1 MIVTFLDLKDNSVVP
16 GSKGSTGTTNKNR
29 SPERLLLFLN
39 NKQYLYKNISTHL
52 NLLSIL
58 TVYYIIHQSLL
69 PYAYKYIHHPLK
81 KSTHMLH
88 TRTLRS
94 LLTVLS
100 VIFFTSLSQQA
111 AAQAGAV
118 FTVAGGGTSTA
129 DGVPATSAY
138 VANSTG
144 IGMDAAGNFYYA
156 DRYSY
161 VIRKVDGSTGLVYT
175 VAGISGSS
183 GHSGDGGPATA
194 ARLSTNIRSIHVTTI
209 GDIYISDNNYI
220 RKVQA
225 STGIITTVAG
235 GGTSYADGI
244 PATSA
249 SINVNCVYVD
259 NAGNVYF
266 GTGNFI
272 KKVEAATGYIY
283 TIAGNG
289 SSGDGG
295 DGGPATN
302 ATVSGSAKSIAMD
315 NAGNLYIISFSG
327 NKIRKINNAGIITT
341 VAGGGTSMAEG
352 IPATNAQFS
361 DFHNCAVDGAGNIF
375 IADWSRSLVKRVDA
389 TTGIINTIAGVGSGG
404 SLAEGSP
411 ALSAS
416 ISPYMILVNP
426 TTNNIYYSDF
436 YSKVK
441 KFSYIPLVPFTGGG
455 SGPST
460 YSSDSFS
467 VNIYKQCTGP
477 QLTVRTNSFTYG
489 NTVTTY
495 FGDGTSHTDS
505 IKCSW
510 SGLGGYALFN
520 HAYPTTDTYTVKHI
534 LFNSGVAVD
543 SFSYNYDHV
552 FCSDIAVRYYNDAD
566 LNCIKSSTEPL
577 LIKPTTA
584 RIDSNGVPV
593 DTITATSGFNYIAYG
608 TPGDVY
614 SFTILSTPALLYT
627 YCPASGIIHDTLVAG
642 ITSGSTHFFALSCTG
657 SSYIDLE
664 AKAYV
669 PVTGPNDQWGHL
681 YISNNSC
688 LHANASVTLNFSPK
702 YRYTGGANPTPVSS
716 TATSITWDL
725 LGLSSINATPF
736 DIYYV
741 VWHNPAVPYPVD
753 GDTVNEQVLV
763 TPTTLPAD
771 INMSNNIVIRVDT
784 VRTSCDPNAIEVS
797 PVCFDNDTTLHFT
810 VHFENIGSA
819 PAINIYVM
827 DTLST
832 LLDPSTFK
840 VEMSTHPMFITK
852 HVVNNKTIIK
862 FDFPNINLADSSDH
876 LNRDGMFMYT
886 IKNKTSM
893 ATGNVALNRVG
904 IYFDYNDVL
913 MTNTATATK
922 GCPEAPNSVTTAT
935 ATSFSLYPNPA
946 QQQLTI
952 QSPADSYSQL
962 TITSIVGQ
970 QLLQQPVTQPQFTI
984 NISTLPPGIYYATM
998 QGTAGNAVKK
1008 FVKY

>member
-1 MIVTFLDLKDNSVVP
+1 MS
-16 GSKGSTGTTNKNR
+16 
-29 SPERLLLFLN
+29 
-39 NKQYLYKNISTHL
+39 
-52 NLLSIL
+52 
-58 TVYYIIHQSLL
+58 
-69 PYAYKYIHHPLK
+69 
-81 KSTHMLH
+81 H
-88 TRTLRS
+88 TITLRS
-94 LLTVLS
+94 FFFILS
-100 VIFFTSLSQQA
+100 IIFITSISQQA

-138 VANSTG
+138 ISCSSG
-144 IGMDAAGNFYYA
+144 LGMDAAGNFYYA
-156 DRYSY
+156 DLNRS
-161 VIRKVDGSTGLVYT
+161 VVRRVDGGSGLVYT
-175 VAGISGSS
+175 VAGISGLS

-194 ARLSTNIRSIHVTTI
+194 ARLSTNIRSIHVTTS

-235 GGTSYADGI
+235 GGTSDADGI
-244 PATSA
+244 PAISA
-249 SINVNCVYVD
+249 YISVNCVYVD
-259 NAGNVYF
+259 NAGNIYF
-266 GTGNFI
+266 GTGNKI
-272 KKVEAATGYIY
+272 KKVDAATGYIY

-302 ATVSGSAKSIAMD
+302 ATFSGSAKSIAMD
-315 NAGNLYIISFSG
+315 NAGNLYVISFTG
-327 NKIRKINNAGIITT
+327 DRIRKINNAGIIST
-341 VAGGGTSMAEG
+341 VAGGGTYISEG
-352 IPATNAQFS
+352 IPATNTQFV

-375 IADWSRSLVKRVDA
+375 IADWNRDLIRRVDG
-389 TTGIINTIAGVGSGG
+389 TTGIINTIAGIAGGG
-404 SLAEGSP
+404 STADGTP
-411 ALSAS
+411 ALSANVT
-416 ISPYMILVNP
+416 PYMILVNP
-426 TTNNIYYSDF
+426 ATSNIYYSD
-436 YSKVK
+436 YSSKLK
-441 KFSYIPLVPFTGGG
+441 KFSFAPLVPFTGGSSIPG
-455 SGPST
+455 T

-467 VNIYKQCTGP
+467 VNIHKQCTGP
-477 QLTVRTNSFTYG
+477 QFTVRTNAFTFG
-489 NTVTTY
+489 NTVTTH
-495 FGDGTSHTDS
+495 FGDGTSHSDS
-505 IKCSW
+505 VRSSW
-510 SGLGGYALFN
+510 SGIGGYALFN
-520 HAYPTTDTYTVKHI
+520 HIYPTTGTYTIKHI
-534 LFNSGVAVD
+534 LFNSGIAVD
-543 SFSYNYDHV
+543 SFSYSYDHV
-552 FCSDIAVRYYNDAD
+552 YCAEISVRYYNDVD
-566 LNCIKSSTEPL
+566 LNCTKSSTEPL

-593 DTITATSGFNYIAYG
+593 DTITTTSGFNYIAYG

-614 SFTILSTPALLYT
+614 SFTILSTPALLIPS
-627 YCPASGIIHDTLVAG
+627 CPATGVIHDTLAVA
-642 ITSGSTHFFALSCTG
+642 ITTVATHYMALSCTG
-657 SSYIDLE
+657 SSFIDLE

-669 PVTGPNDQWGHL
+669 PVTGPNDQWGRL
-681 YISNNSC
+681 YISNNAC
-688 LHANASVTLNFSPK
+688 VPANASVTLNFSPK
-702 YRYTGGANPTPVSS
+702 YRYIGGARPVPVSS
-716 TATSITWDL
+716 TATSLTWDL
-725 LGLSSINATPF
+725 SGLSSTDAAPF

-852 HVVNNKTIIK
+852 QVVNNKTIIK

-922 GCPEAPNSVTTAT
+922 GCPVLPNAVATTT

-998 QGTAGNAVKK
+998 QGTAGTAVKK

>member
-1 MIVTFLDLKDNSVVP
+1 
-16 GSKGSTGTTNKNR
+16 
-29 SPERLLLFLN
+29 
-39 NKQYLYKNISTHL
+39 
-52 NLLSIL
+52 
-58 TVYYIIHQSLL
+58 
-69 PYAYKYIHHPLK
+69 
-81 KSTHMLH
+81 MLH
-88 TRTLRS
+88 THTFRS

-100 VIFFTSLSQQA
+100 VIFFFSTLSQQA

-129 DGVPATSAY
+129 DGVPALSADIMSSSGLG
-138 VANSTG
+138 V
-144 IGMDAAGNFYYA
+144 DAAGNLYYA
-156 DRYSY
+156 ERYRNI
-161 VIRKVDGSTGLVYT
+161 IRRINGGSGLVYT
-175 VAGISGSS
+175 VGGSIGSGLP
-183 GHSGDGGPATA
+183 SGDGGPATA
-194 ARLSTNIRSIHVTTI
+194 AHFGTSLEGIYVTASGDIYIADSNTIRKIDAATGIINAVAGGGTSTADGIPATAASIDAKAIFVDAI
-209 GDIYISDNNYI
+209 GDIYIGSQTKI
-220 RKVQA
+220 RKINQV
-225 STGIITTVAG
+225 TGIITTIAGNGTSADSGDGGLAISAGIAGRPICVTMDNAGNIFFVSSSGNRIRKIDRASGTINTVAG
-235 GGTSYADGI
+235 GGTSSAD
-244 PATSA
+244 
-249 SINVNCVYVD
+249 
-259 NAGNVYF
+259 
-266 GTGNFI
+266 
-272 KKVEAATGYIY
+272 
-283 TIAGNG
+283 
-289 SSGDGG
+289 
-295 DGGPATN
+295 
-302 ATVSGSAKSIAMD
+302 
-315 NAGNLYIISFSG
+315 
-327 NKIRKINNAGIITT
+327 
-341 VAGGGTSMAEG
+341 G
-352 IPATNAQFS
+352 IPATNAQFINITS
-361 DFHNCAVDGAGNIF
+361 CAADGDGNLF
-375 IADWSRSLVKRVDA
+375 IADYNNRIIRRIDVA
-389 TTGIINTIAGVGSGG
+389 TGFIYTIAGLYPGG
-404 SLAEGSP
+404 SASDGVP

-416 ISPYMILVNP
+416 IMPYIILLNP
-426 TTNNIYYSDF
+426 DNSTIYLSNA
-436 YSKVK
+436 SNSIR
-441 KFSYIPLVPFTGGG
+441 KF
-455 SGPST
+455 T
-460 YSSDSFS
+460 YAPIASHLGAYTSANLS
-467 VNIYKQCTGP
+467 VNIHKQCSGP
-477 QLTVRTNSFTYG
+477 LLTVRTHTYTPG
-489 NTVTTY
+489 STVITH
-495 FGDGTSHTDS
+495 FGDGTSQTDT
-505 IKCSW
+505 IDASW
-510 SGLGGYALFN
+510 SGIGGYTHINYGYAT
-520 HAYPTTDTYTVKHI
+520 PGTYSIRHI
-534 LFNSGVAVD
+534 LYNAGSPVD
-543 SFSYNYDHV
+543 SITYNYVHT
-552 FCSDIAVRYYNDAD
+552 FCSEISIKYYTESDY
-566 LNCIKSSTEPL
+566 NCIKDGTESYLMRP
-577 LIKPTTA
+577 ITT

-593 DTITATSGFNYIAYG
+593 DTITATCGFNYIAYG

-614 SFTILSTPALLYT
+614 SFTILEASYLLAPS
-627 YCPASGIIHDTLVAG
+627 CPVSGVVFDTLVAG
-642 ITSGSTHFFALSCTG
+642 IDTASSHIMALSCTG
-657 SSYIDLE
+657 TSFIDLE

-688 LHANASVTLNFSPK
+688 VPANASVTLHFSPK
-702 YRYTGGANPTPVSS
+702 YAYTTGARPAPVSS
-716 TATSITWDL
+716 TANSLTWDL
-725 LGLSSINATPF
+725 SGLSSTNAAPF

-753 GDTVNEQVLV
+753 GDTVNEHVLV

-771 INMSNNIVIRVDT
+771 INMYNNMVIRVDT

-922 GCPEAPNSVTTAT
+922 GCPELPNSIAT
-935 ATSFSLYPNPA
+935 SSATSFSLYPNPA

-962 TITSIVGQ
+962 TITSILGQ